1 MSSPSSLMRI
11 TVLISGSGTNLQA
24 ILDACGSSR
33 LPNAQV
39 TYVLS
44 SRSTAYGLTRAR
56 DAGVPTSVC
65 ALKTF
70 TNRDPATGRVEYDQE
85 VARRVVA
92 SRPDLVVLAGWMH
105 ILSPEFLA
113 ILDGSAPL
121 PDPRPTPSAAA
132 TEDASQS
139 GGSPTHLPIPI
150 INLHPA
156 LPGAFDGARA
166 IERAHEAFQR
176 GEISRTGVMV
186 HRVVAEVDA
195 GEPLV
200 VREVECREGESL
212 EALEER
218 MHEVSRG
225 TGLDGVSYLPCD
237 GTPIDRVGQ
246 EGNWRSFRRRR
257 QDCWAIAV
265 VYSRR

>member
-1 MSSPSSLMRI
+1 MRI

-24 ILDACGSSR
+24 ILDACGTSR
-33 LPNAQV
+33 LPQAQV

-44 SRSTAYGLTRAR
+44 SRSTAYGLTRA
-56 DAGVPTSVC
+56 AQQGVATSVC

-70 TNRDPATGRVEYDQE
+70 TNRYPGTGRVEYDQE

-113 ILDGSAPL
+113 ILDGTAPL
-121 PDPRPTPSAAA
+121 PEPRPTPSAAA
-132 TEDASQS
+132 TEQDTTASSSSQE
-139 GGSPTHLPIPI
+139 GAHLPIPI

-166 IERAHEAFQR
+166 IERAYEAFGR
-176 GEISRTGVMV
+176 GEIKRTGVMV

-200 VREVECREGESL
+200 VREVECREGEEL
-212 EALEER
+212 AKLEER
-218 MHEVSRG
+218 MHEVSVTLAESEARFG
-225 TGLDGVSYLPCD
+225 ALVVMLFGLGFIFGCA
-237 GTPIDRVGQ
+237 TRR
-246 EGNWRSFRRRR
+246 EG
-257 QDCWAIAV
+257 
-265 VYSRR
+265 